1 MAQKRISKDII
12 VHGAT
17 EMIEEMGY
25 GNFSLHELAYRL
37 GVKPSSLYNH
47 MKNLEDLKKAISLC
61 AIEQLQNVVHTAGE
75 GKEGKE
81 ALVSI
86 AIAIRKFAKTNPELF
101 KTVFI
106 LSANEG
112 GMELERLIDK
122 PLAEFT
128 LAPNDANHFIRAY
141 SAAVFGYIQLE
152 NLGYFKNATGTDA
165 SFIAMVALL
174 VASLT
179 PAKKVN

>member
-12 VHGAT
+12 IHGAT

-37 GVKPSSLYNH
+37 GVRPSSLYNH
-47 MKNLEDLKKAISLC
+47 MKSLEDLKKAISLC
-61 AIEQLQNVVHTAGE
+61 AIEQLHSAIKEAGK

-86 AIAIRKFAKTNPELF
+86 AIAIRRFAIKNPELF
-101 KTVFI
+101 KTIFI
-106 LSANEG
+106 LPPEEG
-112 GMELERLIDK
+112 GVAMENLIDDQ
-122 PLAEFT
+122 LDGFT
-128 LAPNDANHFIRAY
+128 LTPTEAKHFTCAY
-141 SAAVFGYIQLE
+141 CAAVFGFIQLE
-152 NLGYFKNATGTDA
+152 NQGYFVGSATDA

-174 VASLT
+174 VASLNQ
-179 PAKKVN
+179 AKKIN